1 MTQLT
6 DDQKVQ
12 QEIDNY
18 FKEHGQNDEHK
29 DNVDKEVDQYF
40 QEHHETSPEGSGN
53 VYENSL
59 LEPSADEIAQQKKDE
74 KAPDYLA
81 PAGGVAGGYA
91 AYKGFGTKLL
101 KPSEGVFKPAP
112 VSPVAPV
119 APAAPS
125 AAPSNVRIEPHME
138 GPVSGLDHIEPPKQN
153 FELDPEFQSRVD
165 EVLQSQRG
173 KNEPTGK
180 QMRQGHNMEAQREKW
195 ALEENLGLHGTG
207 AKQEIT
213 KFGTAFPLESGLVTT
228 EHTAREIEEEK
239 ARMAE
244 AQAKERAR
252 QQVLREK
259 AEENRKALEKQK
271 QDALKQQALEREAAE
286 KEAAAKKAA
295 ADKLAQEEA
304 QKVAQQK
311 AEKEAARRGLEKG
324 VAKVATGALGG
335 ALAAPDFWNFY
346 QEYKKNGMTDEAI
359 TKMLQ
364 GVGGAAMAI
373 PTPYTELGGAAL
385 NLGAPYLV
393 KHFGPHN
400 KPRADQ

>member
-1 MTQLT
+1 MGEKTKEELEDEQA
-6 DDQKVQ
+6 QK
-12 QEIDNY
+12 EAEAYI
-18 FKEHGQNDEHK
+18 KENHPSAVASGQNLYANMPIGESKQDTE
-29 DNVDKEVDQYF
+29 
-40 QEHHETSPEGSGN
+40 
-53 VYENSL
+53 
-59 LEPSADEIAQQKKDE
+59 QKKQE
-74 KAPDYLA
+74 PESTSVLPY
-81 PAGGVAGGYA
+81 AGGAAGGYS
-91 AYKGFGTKLL
+91 AYKGFGTKMF
-101 KPSEGVFKPAP
+101 KPGEDIFKPAP
-112 VSPVAPV
+112 VSPV

-125 AAPSNVRIEPHME
+125 AAPSNVRVEPHME
-138 GPVSGLDHIEPPKQN
+138 DPVSGLDHIEPPKQN

-244 AQAKERAR
+244 AQARERAK

-271 QDALKQQALEREAAE
+271 QEAMKQQALE
-286 KEAAAKKAA
+286 KKAA
-295 ADKLAQEEA
+295 EEKAEQEAE
-304 QKVAQQK
+304 KVAQQK

-335 ALAAPDFWNFY
+335 ALAAPDFWDAY

-364 GVGGAAMAI
+364 GAGGAAMAI
-373 PTPYTELGGAAL
+373 PHPVTEIGGAAL
-385 NLGAPYLV
+385 NIGAPYLV
-393 KHFGPHN
+393 KQFGPHN
-400 KPRADQ
+400 KPRQAQ

>member
-6 DDQKVQ
+6 EDQKVQ
-12 QEIDNY
+12 QEIDSY

-29 DNVDKEVDQYF
+29 DDVNKDVDQYF
-40 QEHHETSPEGSGN
+40 RDHHETSSEGKGN

-59 LEPSADEIAQQKKDE
+59 LEPSDEDIKQQKKDE
-74 KAPDYLA
+74 KAPDYVA
-81 PAGGVAGGYA
+81 PVGGVIGGYA
-91 AYKGFGTKLL
+91 AYKGAGTKMF
-101 KPSEGVFKPAP
+101 KPGENVFKSAP
-112 VSPVAPV
+112 INPITSTKPVTQEP
-119 APAAPS
+119 
-125 AAPSNVRIEPHME
+125 NVQIEPNLNE
-138 GPVSGLDHIEPPKQN
+138 PVSGLDHIETPKQN
-153 FELDPEFQSRVD
+153 FELDPDFQSKV
-165 EVLQSQRG
+165 EEIMQSGRG
-173 KNEPTGK
+173 KDKPTGR
-180 QMRQGHNMEAQREKW
+180 QMEDAQHWKSNRQSLITKHNLATVPNAPQAIIEAPNMYPTEKGIAIPESLAHEMEAEK
-195 ALEENLGLHGTG
+195 AQKMEAE
-207 AKQEIT
+207 
-213 KFGTAFPLESGLVTT
+213 
-228 EHTAREIEEEK
+228 ARE
-239 ARMAE
+239 R
-244 AQAKERAR
+244 AK

-286 KEAAAKKAA
+286 EKAEQEA
-295 ADKLAQEEA
+295 E
-304 QKVAQQK
+304 KVAQQK
-311 AEKEAARRGLEKG
+311 ATKEVTTRGIEKG

-335 ALAAPDFWNFY
+335 ALAAPDFWDFY

-364 GVGGAAMAI
+364 GLGGAAMAI

>member
-59 LEPSADEIAQQKKDE
+59 LEPSADEIDQQKKDE
-74 KAPDYLA
+74 KAPDYVA
-81 PAGGVAGGYA
+81 PVGGVIGGYA
-91 AYKGFGTKLL
+91 AYKGVGTKML
-101 KPSEGVFKPAP
+101 KPGEGVFKSAP
-112 VSPVAPV
+112 INPITSTKPVTQEP
-119 APAAPS
+119 
-125 AAPSNVRIEPHME
+125 NVRIEPNLNE
-138 GPVSGLDHIEPPKQN
+138 PVSGLDHIETPKQN
-153 FELDPEFQSRVD
+153 FELDPDFESKVD

-207 AKQEIT
+207 AKHEIV
-213 KFGTAFPLESGLVTT
+213 KFGSAFPLESGLVTT
-228 EHTAREIEEEK
+228 EHTAREMEEEK
-239 ARMAE
+239 ARRAE
-244 AQAKERAR
+244 AKARERAK

-271 QDALKQQALEREAAE
+271 QEALKQQALEREAAE
-286 KEAAAKKAA
+286 EKAEQEA
-295 ADKLAQEEA
+295 ER
-304 QKVAQQK
+304 VAQQK
-311 AEKEAARRGLEKG
+311 AEKETARRGLVKG

-335 ALAAPDFWNFY
+335 ALAAPDFWDAY
-346 QEYKKNGMTDEAI
+346 QEWKKNGMTDEAI
-359 TKMLQ
+359 IKMLQ
-364 GVGGAAMAI
+364 GFGGAAMAI
-373 PTPYTELGGAAL
+373 PLPITEIGGMGL
-385 NLGAPYLV
+385 NLAAPYLV
-393 KHFGPHN
+393 KQFGPHN
-400 KPRADQ
+400 KPRQAQ